1 MNNRLSKSIKR
12 LEKLNLIKSKDK
24 VERHRDL
31 SAYEVKVFRQLRDK
45 YDLSVE
51 KNEISSNQ
59 KNETELNGAIFDQLR
74 RGGSKCQKSPKS
86 SPAR

>member
-51 KNEISSNQ
+51 KNDNISDN
-59 KNETELNGAIFDQLR
+59 KGENELSEEAKITLSRIKKGEKFSL
-74 RGGSKCQKSPKS
+74 
-86 SPAR
+86 

>member
-45 YDLSVE
+45 YD
-51 KNEISSNQ
+51 
-59 KNETELNGAIFDQLR
+59 
-74 RGGSKCQKSPKS
+74 
-86 SPAR
+86 